1 MGFDELNLKMV
12 YRSSNDDIVR
22 DFLIPVL
29 EKAVVYK
36 RAVGFFSSTSL
47 IEITKGLYGLV
58 KNNGKIY
65 IIASPALTEEDI
77 EAIRKGYEKRAI
89 IEKRILES
97 FQEPKDY
104 FEEER
109 LNLLAHL
116 IAKGYLDIKLAFMEN
131 ENEVGIYHEKI
142 GIMIDKKGNKIA
154 FTGSLNET
162 RTAYMNNFE
171 SIDVFMSWMGEDSR
185 IRVEE
190 KEKNFDD
197 LWHDRTYKV
206 RVVDFPKVGYERL
219 KKYMKPTLD
228 LDIDKK
234 QFFVNYKSEKRE
246 SIFVKPQD
254 LQFRD
259 YQLEAIENW
268 LSNNGL
274 GIFNMATGTGK
285 TVTALGAIS
294 RLAEK
299 LNYKIAVVIV
309 CPFQHLVE
317 QWAEEVYKWNVK
329 PIIGYSGSSQKEW
342 LSRLKQTVRNYNL
355 GFAQNFCFITTNS
368 TFSSDEVQNQLAKL
382 KCNSLLVADEVHY
395 FGAEKLSNKLLNN
408 FTYRLGLSAT
418 IERHFDPEGTKKIYD
433 YFGDECINYPIELAI
448 KNGMLTP
455 YYYYP
460 VVGYLTEEELIEYNR
475 LSRELGKY
483 IEIDEDKYRNY
494 DIILNEKAKQ
504 IALKRAKII
513 AGAKIKLDL
522 LREHIKGYVN
532 EKHILVYCGV
542 SNPSYK
548 DSEEERDSINF
559 GIKQID
565 EVTKI
570 LGKEF
575 SMKVARF
582 TSKES
587 IQEREWIKEE
597 FEKGEKVQAIVAIKC
612 LDEGFNIPAIKTA
625 FILASSTNPK
635 EYIQRRGRILRL
647 ARDKVYATIYDF
659 VILPRPLE
667 EVKHKTREEIKLDIS
682 LIRREIARIEE
693 FCRIALNSSE
703 GYKLIDRIKEVYDLD
718 NMKGVDSD
726 GRIY

>member
-1 MGFDELNLKMV
+1 MSFDELSLKMV

-22 DFLIPVL
+22 DFLIPAL
-29 EKAVVYK
+29 EKTVVYK

-65 IIASPALTEEDI
+65 IVASPALTKEDI

-89 IEKRILES
+89 IEKRILDS

-116 IAKGYLDIKLAFMEN
+116 IAMGYLDIKLAFMEN

-162 RTAYMNNFE
+162 KTAYMNNFE

-185 IRVEE
+185 TRVEE

-206 RVVDFPKVGYERL
+206 RVIDFPKVGYERL
-219 KKYMKPTLD
+219 KKYMKPHLD

-268 LSNNGL
+268 LSNNGQ

-294 RLAEK
+294 KLAEK

-317 QWAEEVYKWNVK
+317 QWAEEVCKWNVK

-342 LSRLKQTVRNYNL
+342 LSRLKQTVRDYNL
-355 GFAQNFCFITTNS
+355 GFVQNFCFITTNS
-368 TFSSDEVQNQLAKL
+368 TFSTNDVQKQLAKL
-382 KCNSLLVADEVHY
+382 NRNSLIVADEVHY
-395 FGAEKLSNKLLNN
+395 FGAEKLSKKLLNN

-418 IERHFDPEGTKKIYD
+418 IERHFDPEGTKKIYG
-433 YFGDECINYPIELAI
+433 YFGNECINYPIELAI

-460 VVGYLTEEELIEYNR
+460 IVGYLTEEELVEYNR

-483 IEIDEDKYRNY
+483 IEIDEDKYGNY
-494 DIILNEKAKQ
+494 YIILNEKAKQ
-504 IALKRAKII
+504 IALERAKII

-522 LREHIKGYVN
+522 LKRHIKPYTN
-532 EKHILVYCGV
+532 DTHILVYCGV
-542 SNPSYK
+542 SNMSYEDFK
-548 DSEEERDSINF
+548 GDNDTTKF
-559 GIKQID
+559 GIRQID
-565 EVTKI
+565 EVTRI
-570 LGKEF
+570 LGKEL
-575 SMKVARF
+575 SMKVTRF
-582 TSKES
+582 TSRES
-587 IQEREWIKEE
+587 IEEREWIKRE
-597 FEKGEKVQAIVAIKC
+597 FEKGEKIQAIVAIKC

-625 FILASSTNPK
+625 FILASTTNPK

-647 ARDKVYATIYDF
+647 AKGKAYATIYDF

-667 EVKHKTREEIKLDIS
+667 EVKHKSWEEVKYDIS
-682 LIRREIARIEE
+682 LVRREIARIEE
-693 FCRIALNSSE
+693 FCRISLNSSE
-703 GYKLIDRIKEVYDLD
+703 GFELISKIKEVYDMFD
-718 NMKGVDSD
+718 VFKG
-726 GRIY
+726 G

>member
-65 IIASPALTEEDI
+65 IVASPALTEEDI

-116 IAKGYLDIKLAFMEN
+116 IAKGYLDIKLAFMED
-131 ENEVGIYHEKI
+131 ENEIGIYHEKI
-142 GIMIDKKGNKIA
+142 GIIIDKKGNKIA

-206 RVVDFPKVGYERL
+206 RVIDFPKVGYERL

-228 LDIDKK
+228 LELDKK
-234 QFFVNYKSEKRE
+234 QFFVNYKPEKRE

-268 LSNNGL
+268 LSNNGH

-309 CPFQHLVE
+309 CPFQHLVD

-342 LSRLKQTVRNYNL
+342 LSRLRQTVRNYNL
-355 GFAQNFCFITTNS
+355 GFVQNFCFITTNS

-395 FGAEKLSNKLLNN
+395 FGAEKLSKKLLDN

-418 IERHFDPEGTKKIYD
+418 IERHFDPEGTNKIYD

-460 VVGYLTEEELIEYNR
+460 IVGYLTEKELVEYNR

-513 AGAKIKLDL
+513 AGAKMKLDL
-522 LREHIKGYVN
+522 LKEHIKDYVN
-532 EKHILVYCGV
+532 ERHILVYCGV
-542 SNPSYK
+542 SNPSYE
-548 DSEEERDSINF
+548 DAEVERDSINF
-559 GIKQID
+559 GVKQID
-565 EVTKI
+565 KVTKI

-575 SMKVARF
+575 GMKVARF
-582 TSKES
+582 TSKET

-597 FEKGEKVQAIVAIKC
+597 FEKGEKLQAIVAIKC

-659 VILPRPLE
+659 VILPRQLE
-667 EVKHKTREEIKLDIS
+667 EVKHKTWEEIKLDIS
-682 LIRREIARIEE
+682 LVKREIARIEE

-718 NMKGVDSD
+718 NIKGADSD

>member
-65 IIASPALTEEDI
+65 IVASPALTEEDI
-77 EAIRKGYEKRAI
+77 EAIRKGYEKKAV

-97 FQEPKDY
+97 FQEPKGY

-116 IAKGYLDIKLAFMEN
+116 IAKGYLDIKLAFMED
-131 ENEVGIYHEKI
+131 ENEIGIYHEKI
-142 GIMIDKKGNKIA
+142 GIIIDKKGNKIA

-162 RTAYMNNFE
+162 KTAYMNNFE

-206 RVVDFPKVGYERL
+206 RVIDFPKVGYERL

-228 LDIDKK
+228 LDVDKK
-234 QFFVNYKSEKRE
+234 QFFVNYKPEKRE

-268 LSNNGL
+268 LSNNGR
-274 GIFNMATGTGK
+274 GILNMATGTGK

-355 GFAQNFCFITTNS
+355 CFVQNFCFITTNS
-368 TFSSDEVQNQLAKL
+368 TFSTDDVQKQLAKL
-382 KCNSLLVADEVHY
+382 NCNSLLVADEVHY
-395 FGAEKLSNKLLNN
+395 FGAEKLSKKLLDN

-460 VVGYLTEEELIEYNR
+460 IVGYLTEKELVEYNR

-513 AGAKIKLDL
+513 AGARMKLDL
-522 LREHIKGYVN
+522 LRKHIKDYVN
-532 EKHILVYCGV
+532 EKHILVYYGV
-542 SNPSYK
+542 SNPSYE
-548 DSEEERDSINF
+548 DAEVERDTINF
-559 GIKQID
+559 GVKQID
-565 EVTKI
+565 EVTEI
-570 LGKEF
+570 LGNEF
-575 SMKVARF
+575 GMKVARF

-587 IQEREWIKEE
+587 IQEREWIKKE
-597 FEKGEKVQAIVAIKC
+597 FEKGEKIHAIVAIKC

-667 EVKHKTREEIKLDIS
+667 EVKHKTWEEIKLDIS
-682 LIRREIARIEE
+682 LVKREIARIEE

-718 NMKGVDSD
+718 S
-726 GRIY
+726 YLETY